1 MKKIIIG
8 FIITLSLPVLAAVL
22 WPSGAYLETFQNGFI
37 FGSGKVLSA
46 LNSVITFDDKRLDD
60 RNKDIVYQED
70 FEGAFVAADFACDA
84 SLTGADETVT
94 PIKGLKSF
102 KITEGAATIAD
113 KCTGLTFPVALKE
126 RGQLVEKCIWT
137 TYDGNDNEWSARVF
151 DVTNS
156 AYLDAGTFGIRAS
169 VKPLE
174 HCFYFNT
181 QGTTAS
187 IRYDFEVATVN
198 NGAILIVDDVQYKT
212 NPLAPTNVYASSDW
226 EEYPLIVNGMPN
238 ATGFVESR
246 RDGTN
251 LKVRGR
257 YASSTGL
264 TAALWGIAL
273 PTGLSIGG
281 GVPTIYKTPNGRMIG
296 DTGANINIFF
306 LVKEGE
312 AATQVG
318 YTDGTGAVNS
328 NTSRAANFIG
338 QPSTNYTFEFEVP
351 IAGWSDSA
359 QGVVVVGRTDS
370 SSMENDFAFWVTN
383 NGTAVISEE
392 SIVGTFGV
400 SRSATGST
408 SITYPGL
415 SLTKIPS
422 VRCTSDD
429 FGNVNAEIKN
439 VTTTGFDVRTYIA
452 SSDVDVDG
460 NYHCAITK
468 MAPDYIKETER
479 TMVFPN
485 GLDQPTC
492 YISEHKSANVSSNVG
507 PAYAVTNVFT
517 PRRFNTTNGSCFF
530 LSLTNGTIGVNGVA
544 NNITL
549 KRGSYNFDCT
559 LPSYVPNKLK
569 SRIRSAGSSLVIG
582 TSAFS
587 QDAANGIDTFIK
599 GNVAADTDD
608 YVVTIEQ
615 WQSDVASGGGNAYG
629 VSVNVL
635 GEVEVYSQCSI
646 TKVR

>member
-8 FIITLSLPVLAAVL
+8 FIIALSLPVLAAVL

-70 FEGAFVAADFACDA
+70 FEGAFVAADFTCDA
-84 SLTGADETVT
+84 SLTGADETGA

-102 KITEGAATIAD
+102 KVTEGAATIAD

-137 TYDGNDNEWSARVF
+137 TYDGNDNEWNARVF

-181 QGTTAS
+181 QSTTAS

-281 GVPTIYKTPNGRMIG
+281 GVPTIYKTPNGRMIS

-318 YTDGTGAVNS
+318 YTDGAGAVNS

-359 QGVVVVGRTDS
+359 QGVVIMGRTDS
-370 SSMENDFAFWVTN
+370 SSVENGFAFWVTN

-492 YISEHKSANVSSNVG
+492 YVKDVKINDSAGGTFTSGAWRTRDINTLEGDCYFLSLSSNQLTLDSGKYTIEGYG
-507 PAYAVTNVFT
+507 PAYF
-517 PRRFNTTNGSCFF
+517 
-530 LSLTNGTIGVNGVA
+530 VNIHKTKVR
-544 NNITL
+544 NITDSVDSIIGGTA
-549 KRGSYNFDCT
+549 RGDDASSSVAMPTNSPFKGVLNISVAKVFEIQHRCSRTQSTSGFGLASNF
-559 LPSYVPNKLK
+559 
-569 SRIRSAGSSLVIG
+569 
-582 TSAFS
+582 
-587 QDAANGIDTFIK
+587 
-599 GNVAADTDD
+599 
-608 YVVTIEQ
+608 
-615 WQSDVASGGGNAYG
+615 G
-629 VSVNVL
+629 VS
-635 GEVEVYSQCSI
+635 EVYTQLKI